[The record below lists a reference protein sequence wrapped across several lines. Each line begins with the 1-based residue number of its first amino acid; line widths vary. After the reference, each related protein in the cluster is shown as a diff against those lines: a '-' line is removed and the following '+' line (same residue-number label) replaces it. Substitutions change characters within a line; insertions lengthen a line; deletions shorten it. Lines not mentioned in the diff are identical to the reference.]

1 MVCIH
6 DCALASKYKWRIK
19 QERKGAS
26 WTVVCIYDYFNTSAL
41 IELCIWYGLVQQ
53 KLANGLWLLLNLCQ
67 ALINWPY
74 GDKNREIYNFYFI
87 SNFTF
92 NSSAYSFLTSCNN
105 IMEHCL
111 KHGCLCFVFGIERW
125 YQNLTDE
132 CNISEFLF
140 PRHWHIWDSKL

>member
-1 MVCIH
+1 MVYIH

-41 IELCIWYGLVQQ
+41 IELFIWYRLVQQ

-67 ALINWPY
+67 GSKNWPY

-105 IMEHCL
+105 IMGHCL

-132 CNISEFLF
+132 CNISEIFVSSSLTYLRF
-140 PRHWHIWDSKL
+140 